1 MAEITLSSLGLRGVF
16 IVGAK
21 AYHADGPGGGW
32 GVGDFE
38 KKVEKDELAEERGV
52 VLEPV
57 CWSDAVCD
65 MSRSL
70 SLPKTWCSR
79 ALRSDSSSMDRRTAC
94 GA

>member
-1 MAEITLSSLGLRGVF
+1 M
-16 IVGAK
+16 
-21 AYHADGPGGGW
+21 
-32 GVGDFE
+32 
-38 KKVEKDELAEERGV
+38 EKDELAEERGV
-52 VLEPV
+52 VLDPV